1 MPLSILK
8 AKIMIFHE
16 NTEVSRDVNMF
27 TFEAQHI
34 EQVDSYKYLG
44 VIISSNKK
52 RLEKHFDYVKEKTN
66 RAITTANIYI
76 RQAVRGELPV
86 HLYLKVFDRQI
97 RPILEFA
104 SEIRYQPLPIEVLE
118 TAQFKRLKKIIG
130 VSQSTPTL
138 AVLGETGRFPFHL
151 RQEDSVIE
159 LWGRIQ
165 QLPNSNILSKIYRYV
180 LRLSEQG
187 YDTWSG
193 RVKSIFAK
201 YNVDDKM
208 ANKLTSADIDN
219 LVQNCHEIR
228 YTRYQ
233 QDWLDAINDNRKSS
247 KLRTYK
253 LVKTDYRIEPHI
265 LYIRNKKHQRALTR
279 LRVSS
284 HKLNIELGRHSRPP
298 IPRDER
304 VCQFCDAR

>member
-1 MPLSILK
+1 MVLLTVHWLQLPL
-8 AKIMIFHE
+8 
-16 NTEVSRDVNMF
+16 
-27 TFEAQHI
+27 
-34 EQVDSYKYLG
+34 
-44 VIISSNKK
+44 
-52 RLEKHFDYVKEKTN
+52 
-66 RAITTANIYI
+66 
-76 RQAVRGELPV
+76 

-97 RPILEFA
+97 RPILEYA
-104 SEIRYQPLPIEVLE
+104 SEIWYQPLPIEVLE
-118 TAQFKRLKKIIG
+118 TAQLKYLKKIIG

-138 AVLGETGRFPFHL
+138 AVLGETGRFPLHL
-151 RQEDSVIE
+151 RQEDTVIKS
-159 LWGRIQ
+159 WGRIQ
-165 QLPNSNILSKIYRYV
+165 QLPNSNTLSKIYRDL

-201 YNVDDKM
+201 FNVEDKM
-208 ANKLTSADIDN
+208 ANKLTSADIDKF
-219 LVQNCHEIR
+219 VQNFHEIR

-247 KLRTYK
+247 KLLTYR

-284 HKLNIELGRHSRPP
+284 HKLNIELGRHWRPS

-304 VCQFCDAR
+304 VC